1 MTTSNGLPIAAEE
14 RVVKKK
20 RRLFFFLRTLQV
32 LEDKV
37 DEQLLVNLAVD
48 KLARNVVEHGASLF
62 G

>member
-1 MTTSNGLPIAAEE
+1 LPLRNELL
-14 RVVKKK
+14 KKK
-20 RRLFFFLRTLQV
+20 RLLFFFLRTLQV